1 MIVNEQV
8 NEQQSVLDPD
18 PKVNIQKAKDFII
31 KLYKDGGK
39 NIDEKRA
46 LRFASDPNLKNNISN
61 IYRRSGN
68 YNITPKDKGL
78 SIYNSFLYEEE
89 SNDVVDEKKN
99 PDVKKNS
106 ELPGTSLP
114 GSSPLPSEIGFDQ
127 SFPTSETPIDPDQQE
142 ILQDPSDNNGA
153 YFDFSKG
160 SYKEIVY
167 NIPQEIFTQDE
178 GYVVGSLS
186 GLLDDYGVTIKE
198 SGIFNQVIV
207 TNAKGESKEFDL
219 FTDAYKTKQRLQ
231 YLTSGLSEDEITQRI
246 EDLEKNRF
254 GQFQQFL
261 ASSFKGAIDFNYS
274 KFSNTDIND
283 LPQVSSEWFGSQ
295 ITPNSEDMRSVVD
308 FLGTGR
314 SITEYY
320 GADGFNQELW
330 ESDLQSANKLM
341 GKRNKETLKRAKKK
355 LRRSGSGYG
364 ERDLV
369 DPTRQAKQQVN
380 ELKQKIS
387 GIITRYNDRKEVI
400 GEDFGN
406 ILNATGKYK
415 EINLNDANYLNALQ
429 DSGMNISDMPLDAI
443 KINGKASSL
452 NDLTKKLYDFNQLQ
466 EVRKGN
472 IKIDIDDPNKAG
484 LLKGYVQQAKELIRT
499 QEATRNGIFGWQP
512 KANSYAGGI
521 LNWMNQSYENV
532 ENFVQG
538 AGFSAWE
545 LGVNTAYIAYD
556 SLKGMGVDEKLA
568 EAIVYGQTGLPGIGN
583 FKKIVNPEFFN
594 RVKSEYI
601 PVYGGDLTK
610 SQSAGEF
617 VSKLVDPIANS
628 MASTGAFI
636 LNPAFGLSLVGVTGY
651 GGNLQSYDQQIK
663 SIKEKKAQGLF
674 LTEEEVNL
682 ESMSNTEKRLTSLL
696 KSGVEVGFTSL
707 FTFKYFKSLK
717 KAIPKD
723 KTSFDVNVFSKQY
736 SKQFKEQYVSMF
748 SKLTGID
755 KKLLL
760 NELSEE
766 QLIAFTNYG
775 IDVLI
780 TGTEKFDK
788 DKAIELFVKTG
799 FSTLGS
805 TKGISSALKF
815 ANKRRLKKAADGL
828 ILNNLA
834 VKGEN
839 EIHIE
844 SMLIESQIKAFEDES
859 AASKTSLDGN
869 VEYES
874 LIKRRGVIDSEI
886 NKFEKRKKQ
895 LLNTMS
901 QGDKIS
907 FIDKLATLE
916 EKNKIFQDPNTT
928 EETRRLILDDLDKIK
943 KEIKDD
949 LSKYPSELSY
959 YFADDTIKLK
969 YDGLAIK
976 AIQEEKIQSGETS
989 FTIDSQDPKVKER
1002 ASKLY
1007 YEDMLEN
1014 KKEFNNE
1021 VYAFGFQGLSNKNND
1036 INNFVEDSEVI
1047 GFDLNS
1053 AINQQKGLGQPVDS
1067 DQTQTPLE
1075 DDLELNKEEKDD
1087 DKKAVVIPPVSPT
1100 VIQPEVE
1107 SVEDPVV
1114 VRKRDIL
1121 EKLDLF
1127 NVDGNFLKTLPIT
1140 QQKVIQK
1147 YFYDLKKG
1155 KIPQYGNVES
1165 ILKSHEIAT
1174 RMAADFSEKI
1184 KLSSSGNNE
1193 GMALN
1198 LLAALN
1204 NMSQNIYAGQL
1215 TGGVDV
1221 LTADV
1226 LMQMIVKDNVKGK
1239 PFYDLVQESLRST
1252 AEPQN
1257 KSFVKLNKD
1266 YSVFEQEVLNY
1277 NKLLFQ
1283 NAAAKGEDVTKIKA
1297 ADKNPNSLVNSYEQF
1312 ILASLLR
1319 KTGKIDPKTGLD
1331 TEFVRIKGLI
1341 LQERNRAKEE
1351 YENKKEKAYKD
1362 KYETWNSL
1370 IEKLDIENATS
1381 YSDISSK
1388 AFSFNVNAVERMRS
1402 MFEENYEG
1410 SVSRIRDHENGDKTF
1425 FKKGSYIPMFMRG
1438 TDSAKISD
1446 FFGENSQGLN
1456 SSPLKDNTGVTL
1468 LDENMRLS
1476 PGSFFNSVYSANR
1489 GVNME
1494 IGAYKNWQTLD
1505 NLLDSKVFNNLFEQS
1520 NQKDRLFNALKKR
1533 KQFFY
1538 DDVRRTNMKD
1548 IDITSSKGGAMKI
1561 LNDVVN
1567 TAYGS
1572 VSVVSL
1578 GRWSQGISQYAS
1590 AVTGSMPLLRNTVA
1604 KQYVQKKNV
1613 LYTTFTNA
1621 LTNKTATDG
1630 NIKKRIQGLLGSKDL
1645 QNLYSKSRTGFRNSI
1660 LSELAIDQNQSL
1672 PADYYAGAFNID
1684 KNDPDFKSLFSDTA
1698 RYTFDQVINVLNTSN
1713 NLSLNLWLA
1722 NADKLAA
1729 NNVFEAHYLDY
1740 KVSKGEKLPKD
1751 MKLWWAE
1758 QNKNPDL
1765 EAIRHADF
1773 NVGLVMRQTDAVSE
1787 AALYQQNQSDAVKS
1801 GIRMAIPF
1809 QKFILNAKADITNQ
1823 ISILLDPTIPEEQKD
1838 FAKKRLQGR
1847 VREVMSFNIIK
1858 QTGRILDVAGIGA
1871 GLAMALGVDE
1881 DDIEEFGATNKEINE
1896 EYLPITSDSEN
1907 FDFRFTLS
1915 QTTDNIEDYNKAVA
1929 GYKSL
1934 FEHSKRLNKY
1944 TKKYEN
1950 KSVPKKNYSAVESV
1964 MKDLIFT
1971 MNPLPRVG
1979 LAEDGLAILAN
1990 ETLGTN
1996 ISEFSSSDIDRSQTT
2011 NGFIRAL
2018 SDNLGMAS
2026 IGKQQYDAL
2035 TTAAAIYDEGLY
2047 KKDLGDFG
2055 TQTYYLTAQTPKMR
2069 EALKQASIDLYR
2081 LRLMALTL
2089 PGTPRADLDKI
2100 ADGIERSIDKYF
2112 SSTTPDPKYLLLLEG
2127 GPMTEESYEESAL
2140 NQMKKAKE

>member
-1 MIVNEQV
+1 MNKITGQNPVVEFN
-8 NEQQSVLDPD
+8 DP
-18 PKVNIQKAKDFII
+18 
-31 KLYKDGGK
+31 
-39 NIDEKRA
+39 
-46 LRFASDPNLKNNISN
+46 
-61 IYRRSGN
+61 
-68 YNITPKDKGL
+68 
-78 SIYNSFLYEEE
+78 
-89 SNDVVDEKKN
+89 
-99 PDVKKNS
+99 
-106 ELPGTSLP
+106 
-114 GSSPLPSEIGFDQ
+114 
-127 SFPTSETPIDPDQQE
+127 FPTSATPIDPDQQE
-142 ILQDPSDNNGA
+142 ILKEPSDNNGT

-160 SYKEIVY
+160 SYKETIK
-167 NIPQEIFTQDE
+167 NIPQEIFTQNE
-178 GYVVGSLS
+178 EYVVSSLS
-186 GLLDDYGVTIKE
+186 GLLGNYGVTIKE
-198 SGIFNQVIV
+198 SGIFDQVIV
-207 TNAKGESKEFDL
+207 TNAENKSKTFNL
-219 FTDAYKTKQRLQ
+219 FTDAYKAKQRLQ
-231 YLTSGLSEDEITQRI
+231 YLTSGLSENEITEKI
-246 EDLEKNRF
+246 NNLEKNRF
-254 GQFQQFL
+254 IQFQEFL
-261 ASSFKGAIDFNYS
+261 TSSYRNAIDFS
-274 KFSNTDIND
+274 FSTFSNADIND
-283 LPQVSSEWFGSQ
+283 LPQISSDWFGNN
-295 ITPNSEDMRSVVD
+295 IIPEHEDMRSIVK
-308 FLGTGR
+308 FLDTGR
-314 SITEYY
+314 SITEYTA
-320 GADGFNQELW
+320 GGFNQELW
-330 ESDLQSANKLM
+330 ESDLQLANKLM
-341 GKRNKETLKRAKKK
+341 SKRNKEILKRAKKK

-369 DPTRQAKQQVN
+369 DPTRLAKKEAN

-387 GIITRYNDRKEVI
+387 GIISRYNDTKEVVA
-400 GEDFGN
+400 EDFGN

-472 IKIDIDDPNKAG
+472 IKIEIDDPNKAG
-484 LLKGYVQQAKELIRT
+484 LLKGYVQKAKELIRT

-512 KANSYAGGI
+512 NPGSASSGI

-556 SLKGMGVDEKLA
+556 SLKGLGVDEKTA
-568 EAIVYGQTGLPGIGN
+568 EAIVYGQTGLPGINN
-583 FKKIVNPEFFN
+583 FRKIINPEFFN

-601 PVYGGDLTK
+601 PVYDGDLVK

-617 VSKLVDPIANS
+617 ISKLVDPVANS

-651 GGNLQSYDQQIK
+651 GGNLQSYDQQIR

-717 KAIPKD
+717 KSIPKD

-736 SKQFKEQYVSMF
+736 SKHFKEQYVSMF

-775 IDVLI
+775 IEI
-780 TGTEKFDK
+780 AAGNEKFDK
-788 DKAIELFVKTG
+788 DKAIELFTKTG
-799 FSTLGS
+799 LATLGS
-805 TKGISSALKF
+805 TKGISQALRF

-874 LIKRRGVIDSEI
+874 LIKRRVVIDSEI
-886 NKFEKRKKQ
+886 NKFKERKKQ

-907 FIDKLATLE
+907 FINKLATLE
-916 EKNKIFQDPNTT
+916 EKIKIFNNTDTT
-928 EETRRLILDDLDKIK
+928 EETRRLILDDVDKIK
-943 KEIKDD
+943 KEIKDE

-969 YDGLAIK
+969 YDNLAIK
-976 AIQEEKIQSGETS
+976 AIQEEKIQNGETS

-1007 YEDMLEN
+1007 YEDILEN

-1021 VYAFGFQGLSNKNND
+1021 VYAFGFQGLSNRNND

-1047 GFDLNS
+1047 DFDLSS

-1087 DKKAVVIPPVSPT
+1087 DKKAVVIPPVTPI
-1100 VIQPEVE
+1100 VIEPEVE
-1107 SVEDPVV
+1107 SIEDPVV
-1114 VRKRDIL
+1114 VRKRNIL
-1121 EKLDLF
+1121 EKLNLF
-1127 NVDGNFLKTLPIT
+1127 NADGNFLKTLPIT

-1155 KIPQYGNVES
+1155 NIPQYGNVES

-1184 KLSSSGNNE
+1184 KLSSSGNNQ
-1193 GMALN
+1193 GLAID
-1198 LLAALN
+1198 LLAATN
-1204 NMSQNIYAGQL
+1204 NLAQNIYAGKFIP
-1215 TGGVDV
+1215 GGLDV

-1252 AEPQN
+1252 AEGQN
-1257 KSFVKLNKD
+1257 KPLIKAAQERLL
-1266 YSVFEQEVLNY
+1266 FEQEVLNY
-1277 NKLLFQ
+1277 NKLLFK

-1331 TEFVRIKGLI
+1331 TEFIRIKSLI
-1341 LQERNRAKEE
+1341 LQERNRAKQE
-1351 YENKKEKAYKD
+1351 YEDKKEQDYKD
-1362 KYETWNSL
+1362 KYDIWNSL
-1370 IEKLDIENATS
+1370 IKKLDIENAKN
-1381 YSDISSK
+1381 YKDISSK

-1425 FKKGSYIPMFMRG
+1425 FKKGSYIPLFMRG
-1438 TDSAKISD
+1438 TDSSKISD
-1446 FFGENSQGLN
+1446 FFGENSQSLN
-1456 SSPLKDNTGVTL
+1456 SSSLKDNTGVNL

-1476 PGSFFNSVYSANR
+1476 PGNFFNSVYAANR

-1494 IGAYKNWQTLD
+1494 ITAFKNWQTLG

-1548 IDITSSKGGAMKI
+1548 IDITSPKGGGMK
-1561 LNDVVN
+1561 LLSDVAN
-1567 TAYGS
+1567 AAYGS
-1572 VSVVSL
+1572 ISVVAL
-1578 GRWSQGISQYAS
+1578 GRFDQGFSQYSS
-1590 AVTGSMPLLRNTVA
+1590 AVTGSMPLFRNKIA
-1604 KQYVQKKNV
+1604 KEYVQQKNI
-1613 LYTTFTNA
+1613 LYTTFTNS
-1621 LTNKTATDG
+1621 LTNKTSTDG
-1630 NIKKRIQGLLGSKDL
+1630 DIKKRIQGLLGSKDL

-1672 PADYYAGAFNID
+1672 PADYYAGAFRLD
-1684 KNDPDFKSLFSDTA
+1684 KDNPDYKSLFSDTA
-1698 RYTFDQVINVLNTSN
+1698 RYTFDQVINLLNTSN
-1713 NLSLNLWLA
+1713 NLSLNFWLA
-1722 NADKLAA
+1722 NGDKLAA

-1765 EAIRHADF
+1765 EAVRHADY
-1773 NVGLVMRQTDAVSE
+1773 NIALVMRQTDAVSE
-1787 AALYQQNQSDAVKS
+1787 AALYQQNVSEGKKTA
-1801 GIRMAIPF
+1801 IRAAIPF
-1809 QKFILNAKADITNQ
+1809 QKFILNVKADITNQ
-1823 ISILLDPTIPEEQKD
+1823 ISVILDPTIPEEQKD

-1847 VREVMSFNIIK
+1847 VREIMSFNIIK
-1858 QTGRILDVAGIGA
+1858 QTGMALRVAGFG
-1871 GLAMALGVDE
+1871 GTLALALGVDM
-1881 DDIEEFGATNKEINE
+1881 DDIEKLGGQNKLIAQDWLPVISGNE
-1896 EYLPITSDSEN
+1896 Q
-1907 FDFRFTLS
+1907 FDFSKTS
-1915 QTTDNIEDYNKAVA
+1915 KQNAESIEDYNIAVEN
-1929 GYKSL
+1929 YKVLYSHA
-1934 FEHSKRLNKY
+1934 EAMNKFSM
-1944 TKKYEN
+1944 TYEN
-1950 KSVPKKNYSAVESV
+1950 KYIARQKYGSTESV
-1964 MKDLIFT
+1964 LKDLIGT
-1971 MNPLPRVG
+1971 MNPLPRVSF
-1979 LAEDGLAILAN
+1979 AEDALILLAN
-1990 ETLGTN
+1990 EKFGTD
-1996 ISEFSSSDIDRSQTT
+1996 ISEFISSDIDKTQTID
-2011 NGFIRAL
+2011 GFIDAAF
-2018 SDNLGMAS
+2018 DNLGMLS
-2026 IGKQQYDAL
+2026 IGVEQARSIM
-2035 TTAAAIYDEGLY
+2035 AAKELY
-2047 KKDLGDFG
+2047 SDGSYSKYAGAFG
-2055 TQTYYLTAQTPKMR
+2055 TQTSYLTAKTPQMR
-2069 EALKQASIDLYR
+2069 KAVNEAVHQLFK
-2081 LRLMALTL
+2081 LRLLALTM
-2089 PGTPRADLDKI
+2089 PGSPRAELDKI
-2100 ADGIERSIDKYF
+2100 ADGLERTIEQRFTQSN
-2112 SSTTPDPKYLLLLEG
+2112 PDPNYMLLLEG
-2127 GPMTEESYEESAL
+2127 GPLNKEDYERSTL
-2140 NQMKKAKE
+2140 NQMKKARE

>member
-46 LRFASDPNLKNNISN
+46 LRFASDPNLKNNIAN

-68 YNITPKDKGL
+68 FKITPKDKGL

-89 SNDVVDEKKN
+89 SNDVVEKKN
-99 PDVKKNS
+99 PVVKKNS
-106 ELPGTSLP
+106 ESPGTFLP
-114 GSSPLPSEIGFDQ
+114 GSSPSPSEIEFST
-127 SFPTSETPIDPDQQE
+127 SFPTSETPIEPDQQE
-142 ILQDPSDNNGA
+142 ILQEPSDNNGA

-160 SYKEIVY
+160 SYKEIIY

-178 GYVVGSLS
+178 GYVIGSLS

-198 SGIFNQVIV
+198 SGVLDQVIV
-207 TNAKGESKEFDL
+207 TNAKGESKEFNL
-219 FTDAYKTKQRLQ
+219 FTDTYKKNQRLQ
-231 YLTSGLSEDEITQRI
+231 YLTSGLSENEITQRI

-254 GQFQQFL
+254 VQFQQFL
-261 ASSFKGAIDFNYS
+261 TSSYKGAIDFNYS

-283 LPQVSSEWFGSQ
+283 LPQMSSEWFGSQ
-295 ITPNSEDMRSVVD
+295 ISPNTEDMRSLVD

-314 SITEYY
+314 SVTEYY
-320 GADGFNQELW
+320 GVDGFNQELW
-330 ESDLQSANKLM
+330 EEDLQSANKLM
-341 GKRNKETLKRAKKK
+341 GKRNKEILKKAKKK

-369 DPTRQAKQQVN
+369 DPTRQAKEQVN

-429 DSGMNISDMPLDAI
+429 ESGMNISDMPLDAI

-452 NDLTKKLYDFNQLQ
+452 NDLSKKLYDFNQLQ

-512 KANSYAGGI
+512 KPNSYAGGVF
-521 LNWMNQSYENV
+521 NWMRQSYENV
-532 ENFVQG
+532 ENFIQG

-556 SLKGMGVDEKLA
+556 SLKGMGVDEKTA
-568 EAIVYGQTGLPGIGN
+568 EAIVYGLAGLPGIGN
-583 FKKIVNPEFFN
+583 VKKTLNPEFFN

-617 VSKLVDPIANS
+617 VSKLVDPVANS

-682 ESMSNTEKRLTSLL
+682 ESMSNAEKRAISLL

-707 FTFKYFKSLK
+707 FTFKYFKSLN
-717 KAIPKD
+717 KAVPKD

-760 NELSEE
+760 NEISEE
-766 QLIAFTNYG
+766 QLIAFTNYA
-775 IDVLI
+775 IDVNS
-780 TGTEKFDK
+780 GNEKFDK
-788 DKAIELFVKTG
+788 EKAIELFVKTG

-805 TKGISSALKF
+805 TKGISTALKF
-815 ANKRRLKKAADGL
+815 ANKKRLKKAADGL

-874 LIKRRGVIDSEI
+874 LIKRRGVIGSEI
-886 NKFEKRKKQ
+886 NTFEKRKKQ
-895 LLNTMS
+895 LLMAMS

-943 KEIKDD
+943 KEIKND

-959 YFADDTIKLK
+959 DFADDTIKLK

-1007 YEDMLEN
+1007 YEDMLNN
-1014 KKEFNNE
+1014 KKEFDNE
-1021 VYAFGFQGLSNKNND
+1021 VYAFGFQSLSNRNND

-1047 GFDLNS
+1047 DFDLSS

-1067 DQTQTPLE
+1067 DQTQLPLE
-1075 DDLELNKEEKDD
+1075 DDLELSKEEKDD
-1087 DKKAVVIPPVSPT
+1087 DKKAVVIPPASPL
-1100 VIQPEVE
+1100 IIEPEVE
-1107 SVEDPVV
+1107 SIEDPVV

-1121 EKLDLF
+1121 EKIDLF

-1140 QQKVIQK
+1140 QQKVVKK
-1147 YFYDLKKG
+1147 YFDDLTKG
-1155 KIPQYGNVES
+1155 NIPQFGNVES

-1257 KSFVKLNKD
+1257 KAFVKSEID
-1266 YSVFEQEVLNY
+1266 YNIFEQEVLDY
-1277 NKLLFQ
+1277 NKLLFK
-1283 NAAAKGEDVTKIKA
+1283 NAAAKGEDVTKLKA

-1319 KTGKIDPKTGLD
+1319 KTGEIDPKTGLD
-1331 TEFVRIKGLI
+1331 TEFIRIKGLL

-1351 YENKKEKAYKD
+1351 YENKKEKAFKT
-1362 KYETWNSL
+1362 KYETWNTL

-1381 YSDISSK
+1381 YQDISSK

-1410 SVSRIRDHENGDKTF
+1410 SISRIRDFENGDKTF
-1425 FKKGSYIPMFMRG
+1425 FKKGSYIPVFMRG
-1438 TDSAKISD
+1438 TDSSKISD

-1456 SSPLKDNTGVTL
+1456 SSPLKDNMGVTL

-1505 NLLDSKVFNNLFEQS
+1505 NLLDSKVFNNLFEKG

-1561 LNDVVN
+1561 LNDVIN

-1590 AVTGSMPLLRNTVA
+1590 AVTGSMPLLRNKVA

-1630 NIKKRIQGLLGSKDL
+1630 NIKKRIQGLLGSQDL

-1698 RYTFDQVINVLNTSN
+1698 RYTFDQVIDVLNTSN

-1751 MKLWWAE
+1751 LKLWWAE

-1765 EAIRHADF
+1765 EAIRHADY

-1787 AALYQQNQSDAVKS
+1787 AALYQQNQSEATKS
-1801 GIRMAIPF
+1801 AIRMAIPF

-1823 ISILLDPTIPEEQKD
+1823 VSILLDPTIPEEQKD

-1907 FDFRFTLS
+1907 FDFRFTPS
-1915 QTTDNIEDYNKAVA
+1915 QTTGNKEDYDKAVA

-1934 FEHSKRLNKY
+1934 FEHTKRMNKY

-1950 KSVPKKNYSAVESV
+1950 KNIPKKNYSAVESV

-1979 LAEDGLAILAN
+1979 FAEDGLAILSN
-1990 ETLGTN
+1990 DLFETD
-1996 ISEFSSSDIDRSQTT
+1996 ISEFSSSDIERSQTM
-2011 NGFIRAL
+2011 NGFVRAL
-2018 SDNLGMAS
+2018 SDNLGMLS
-2026 IGKQQYDAL
+2026 IGKQQADAL
-2035 TTAAAIYDEGLY
+2035 ITAATIYNNGTFT
-2047 KKDLGDFG
+2047 KDGGDFRP
-2055 TQTYYLTAQTPKMR
+2055 QKYYLTAQTPKMR
-2069 EALKQASIDLYR
+2069 EALKQASTDLLR

-2100 ADGIERSIDKYF
+2100 ADGIERSIDEHFK
-2112 SSTTPDPKYLLLLEG
+2112 STTPDPQYLLLLEG
-2127 GPMTEESYEESAL
+2127 GPMTEESYEESTL
-2140 NQMKKAKE
+2140 KQMKKARE